1 MGIAILSQSQ
11 SADLDR
17 LSEFASRI
25 TMSNAAR
32 SFAEAIAA
40 KINKSDKIAIVCG
53 GGNNG
58 GDGFASAYYL
68 FCMGFDV
75 SVFPL
80 RTDSL
85 GENPAYF
92 FSLLQ
97 TESIPIRTDFIF
109 DEFNL
114 ILDCLTGT
122 GIKGILRGIYE
133 DAAGKMNLSGKI
145 IFSCDI
151 PSGLSYESLTSDG
164 TIVKADET
172 FAVHSL
178 KTECAVYPGKYYC
191 GKINI
196 INPYFPK
203 SALKSIEYSAETYDS
218 SDAQSDLKQMYDYA
232 ETVHKYNKPKV
243 AVIGGFIPFEG
254 AALLSALGALKSGA
268 SFVTIFTDP
277 ASRIAMAGKVP
288 EIVVRELCIENI
300 KSALSKF
307 DSIIICPGFGT
318 EETKKELLS
327 EIIKNIPTDKTI
339 VLDADALKLI
349 PKMRNEL
356 LNIKTLILTPH
367 EGEAAVLLDRKTS
380 EISLNRIN
388 SAIEISKNYN
398 AFTVLKGHDTICS
411 SNDFSYVNTS
421 GNNLLATAGSGDVLT
436 GIIGTFCSTQKEIL
450 RRIALSVYVHG
461 LCADLKKQEKSV
473 TLNASEIPE
482 TICTAINYL
491 KA

>member
-1 MGIAILSQSQ
+1 MGIVILSQSQ
-11 SADLDR
+11 SADLDK

-32 SFAEAIAA
+32 SFAEAVAD
-40 KINKSDKIAIVCG
+40 KINKTDKIAIVCG

-68 FCMGFDV
+68 FCLGFDV
-75 SVFPL
+75 SVFPV

-85 GENPAYF
+85 GKNPAYF
-92 FSLLQ
+92 FSLVQ
-97 TESIPIRTDFIF
+97 TELIPIRNDFIF

-122 GIKGILRGIYE
+122 GIKGKLRGIYA
-133 DAAGKMNLSGKI
+133 DVAGKINLSGKI
-145 IFSCDI
+145 IYSCDI

-164 TIVKADET
+164 IIVKADET

-178 KTECAVYPGKYYC
+178 KTESAVYPGKYYC
-191 GKINI
+191 GKINL
-196 INPYFPK
+196 INPFFPK

-218 SDAQSDLKQMYDYA
+218 ADAKSDLKQLYDYS
-232 ETVHKYNKPKV
+232 ETVHKYNKPKI
-243 AVIGGFIPFEG
+243 AIIGGFIHFEG

-268 SFVTIFTDP
+268 SFVTIFTDS
-277 ASRIAMAGKVP
+277 ASRIAMAGKIP
-288 EIVVRELCIENI
+288 EIIVRELLLENI
-300 KSALSKF
+300 KTALSKF
-307 DSIIICPGFGT
+307 DSVIIGPGFGM

-327 EIIKNIPTDKTI
+327 EIIKNIPADKTI
-339 VLDADALKLI
+339 IIDADALKLI
-349 PKMRNEL
+349 PEMRKEL

-367 EGEAAVLLDRKTS
+367 EGEAAVLLNRDTS
-380 EISLNRIN
+380 EISLNRID
-388 SAIEISKNYN
+388 SAIEISKKYN

-411 SNDFSYVNTS
+411 SSDFSYVNTS

-436 GIIGTFCSTQKEIL
+436 GIIASFCSTQKDIL
-450 RRIALSVYVHG
+450 RRTALSVFVHG
-461 LCADLKKQEKSV
+461 LCADLKKQNKSF
-473 TLNASEIPE
+473 TLSASEIPE
-482 TICTAINYL
+482 TIGAAVNYL

>member
-32 SFAEAIAA
+32 SFAEAVAA
-40 KINKSDKIAIVCG
+40 KIKKSDKIAIVCG

-85 GENPAYF
+85 GEDSAYF

-122 GIKGILRGIYE
+122 GIKEKLNGKYADTAE
-133 DAAGKMNLSGKI
+133 KMNLSGKI

-151 PSGLSYESLTSDG
+151 PSGLSYESLTSEG
-164 TIVKADET
+164 IIVKADET
-172 FAVHSL
+172 FTVHSL

-191 GKINI
+191 VKINI
-196 INPYFPK
+196 INPYFTK
-203 SALKSIEYSAETYDS
+203 SALKSLECSAETYDL
-218 SDAQSDLKQMYDYA
+218 SDAQFDLKEMYDYS

-243 AVIGGFIPFEG
+243 AVIGGFAPFEG

-268 SFVTIFTDP
+268 SFITIFTDYS
-277 ASRIAMAGKVP
+277 ARMAMAGKIP
-288 EIVVRELCIENI
+288 EIVVRELIMENI
-300 KSALSKF
+300 KSSLSKF
-307 DSIIICPGFGT
+307 DSIIIGPGFGT
-318 EETKKELLS
+318 EESKKELLS
-327 EIIKNIPTDKTI
+327 EIIKNIPADKTI
-339 VLDADALKLI
+339 LFDADALKLI
-349 PKMRNEL
+349 PEMKKNL
-356 LNIKTLILTPH
+356 SKIKTLILTPH
-367 EGEAAVLLDRKTS
+367 EGEAAVLINRKTS
-380 EISLNRIN
+380 EVSLNRIN
-388 SAIEISKNYN
+388 SSIEISKNYN
-398 AFTVLKGHDTICS
+398 AFTVLKGYDTICS

-461 LCADLKKQEKSV
+461 LCADLKKQEKSA
-473 TLNASEIPE
+473 TLCASEITE
-482 TICTAINYL
+482 TIGAAINYL